1 MIERLMLPDR
11 VALVK
16 TPLSDVTET
25 DFKGSGAKAI
35 LASSFVPEKEALA
48 KRLGVPMIV
57 CLQWFERPED
67 VIVTELQEWLVGAL
81 EPTADAEAI
90 LKTAE
95 QRLPLYVAARETE
108 EENERLMQLGA
119 QGVYVAI

>member
-1 MIERLMLPDR
+1 MMKDNAVNKRYIVDETILP
-11 VALVK
+11 
-16 TPLSDVTET
+16 
-25 DFKGSGAKAI
+25 
-35 LASSFVPEKEALA
+35 
-48 KRLGVPMIV
+48 
-57 CLQWFERPED
+57 
-67 VIVTELQEWLVGAL
+67 
-81 EPTADAEAI
+81 EAI

>member
-1 MIERLMLPDR
+1 M
-11 VALVK
+11 
-16 TPLSDVTET
+16 
-25 DFKGSGAKAI
+25 
-35 LASSFVPEKEALA
+35 A

-57 CLQWFERPED
+57 CQQWFERPED
-67 VIVTELQEWLVGAL
+67 VIATELQEWLVGAL